1 MTFLHLQICQNR
13 SKEQRTGFPLWEIS
27 SRIPLQCVLL
37 ANRGGERGVLESN
50 NKGCQP
56 TWEKFKI
63 GERSSFYLQNVFV
76 CLFVENN
83 FTFVILQ
90 QQLQPDLIEVSNK
103 KSFFRRGLVQAALC
117 PLHTAV
123 VRSSLGLS
131 LSSFSQH
138 FTTNALVSRFLNVL
152 KIIQG
157 LLLKLSKNICQ

>member
-1 MTFLHLQICQNR
+1 MGDILPDTSAVRFIGKQGRGGGCWSLIIKVANPLGRNSKMESVPPFILHLH
-13 SKEQRTGFPLWEIS
+13 
-27 SRIPLQCVLL
+27 
-37 ANRGGERGVLESN
+37 
-50 NKGCQP
+50 
-56 TWEKFKI
+56 
-63 GERSSFYLQNVFV
+63 NVFV

-90 QQLQPDLIEVSNK
+90 QQLQPNLIEVSNK

-157 LLLKLSKNICQ
+157 LLLQLSKNICK